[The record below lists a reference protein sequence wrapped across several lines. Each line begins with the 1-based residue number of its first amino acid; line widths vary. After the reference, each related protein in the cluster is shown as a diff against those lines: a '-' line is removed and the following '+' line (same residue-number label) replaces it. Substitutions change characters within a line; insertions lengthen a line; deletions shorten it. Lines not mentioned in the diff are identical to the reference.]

1 MALVQTPNAWITFDD
16 ADPTQLT
23 YAVQTNPAPLTVSLP
38 NQPSTLASM
47 QIVISNETGGPVSVQ
62 SITFYVQVGTGASLM
77 QTTQNVMTAVS
88 DTANWSFP
96 PAPAINTGT
105 ARYVLGPATGA
116 AVTLAAGASVVVEIF
131 QFPTILSP
139 ATTTVNV
146 KEQITGSQP
155 NFLNFTITTMPYGFY
170 FDSLSATVKQ
180 GSALTPVAQ
189 VANGTPIDLVW
200 NSSVVDL
207 TAVVIYYSSP
217 TMGQQQAFPG
227 EVGHWMSPP
236 LTSDTVFTVVV
247 TASVSGGQAITAAL
261 STAVA
266 VQNPDL
272 VAQSLAA
279 TTVNVTG
286 AATFAGPLAANTAT
300 AGSLAVHGTLS
311 ASAASIAGNVS
322 ATGPIISTAGAS
334 SIANLTVPGTAAANA
349 LNATTANLTNAS
361 VGTANV
367 TTAKLTNA
375 TMGNVNVTG
384 TNYLRTATNVAFQ
397 GPTGL
402 SNGNWMNSTDG
413 FVIGSVWW
421 PSDPSKGSIAWV
433 QAASNGINAFA
444 TGGNV
449 GSFGR
454 AWGYCMS
461 SNGNSFLL
469 PVPAG
474 IGFWCQ
480 AQQQNS
486 SDCQQ
491 MNASTG
497 MWWVPVGAGTLTGP
511 SVERVGDVPQG
522 IPPLPWAHL
531 DRDAGRHHFIA
542 ALERVI
548 GKQFDASAREQLLDA
563 LRQM

>member
-1 MALVQTPNAWITFDD
+1 MALVQTPNSWITYEANDT
-16 ADPTQLT
+16 TQLT

-62 SITFYVQVGTGASLM
+62 SITFSVQVGTGASLM

-105 ARYVLGPATGA
+105 ARYVLGPATGTS
-116 AVTLAAGASVVVEIF
+116 VTLAAGASVVVEVF

-189 VANGTPIDLVW
+189 VVNGTPIDLVW

-207 TAVVIYYSSP
+207 SAVVIYYSSP

-227 EVGHWMSPP
+227 EVGHWVSPT

-247 TASVSGGQAITAAL
+247 TASASGGQAITAAL
-261 STAVA
+261 STAVV

-272 VAQSLAA
+272 VAGSLAA
-279 TTVNVTG
+279 SHGERHRRGHVWRTADGEHGDGGEPGG
-286 AATFAGPLAANTAT
+286 AR
-300 AGSLAVHGTLS
+300 S
-311 ASAASIAGNVS
+311 ASASSASIAGNVS
-322 ATGPIISTAGAS
+322 ATGAHQHGRREFDREP
-334 SIANLTVPGTAAANA
+334 TVPGTATANA

-367 TTAKLTNA
+367 TTAKLMTA
-375 TMGNVNVTG
+375 TISNVTING
-384 TNYLRTATNVAFQ
+384 ANNLRGAQNIAFQ
-397 GPTGL
+397 GPTAL
-402 SNGNWMNSTDG
+402 SNGTWMNSTDG

-421 PSDPSKGSIAWV
+421 PNDASKGSIAY
-433 QAASNGINAFA
+433 ARASANGVTAYA

-449 GSFGR
+449 GSFGTM
-454 AWGYCMS
+454 WSDCMS
-461 SNGNSFLL
+461 SNANSFLL

-480 AQQQNS
+480 QEQQGGGG
-486 SDCQQ
+486 CQQ
-491 MNASTG
+491 MSAPTG
-497 MWWVPVGAGTLTGP
+497 MWWIPVGAGTLSGP
-511 SVERVGDVPQG
+511 SLERVGDLPDRVDPM
-522 IPPLPWAHL
+522 PWAHL
-531 DRDAGRHHFIA
+531 DRDAGRQQFIT
-542 ALERVI
+542 ALERVL
-548 GKQFDASAREQLLDA
+548 GKQFDTYAREQLLEA